1 MFLDFL
7 KKIVYFPFLF
17 SQEFYIHDFIFN
29 QVHNLD
35 ILDLLAFYGLTAFIS
50 LSGVMMPGPV
60 FAGTVAKGYKDKNA
74 GMQIA
79 LGHGVVEFP
88 LVGFIGLGLGS
99 FFEDQRVMIAID
111 LVGGAVLF
119 YIGYNMIRMRKE
131 VEKTEKYLP
140 YHPVIVGIITTISN
154 PYFFLW
160 WATVGLAL
168 IVIALGF
175 GLLAF
180 IVFAVLHW
188 SCDFLWDYF
197 VSFTVFKSKR
207 FWSEK
212 GHNILFGICGMVM
225 IIFGVWFIIS
235 PIL

>member
-1 MFLDFL
+1 M
-7 KKIVYFPFLF
+7 
-17 SQEFYIHDFIFN
+17 
-29 QVHNLD
+29 HNLD
-35 ILDLLAFYGLTAFIS
+35 ILELLGFYGLTAFIS

-88 LVGFIGLGLGS
+88 LVGFIGFGLGS
-99 FFEDQRVMIAID
+99 FFEDQRVMIAIG
-111 LVGGAVLF
+111 LVGGSVLF

-131 VEKTEKYLP
+131 VDKTEKYLP
-140 YHPVIVGIITTISN
+140 YHPLIVGIITTISN

-188 SCDFLWDYF
+188 SCDFAFDYL
-197 VSFTVFKSKR
+197 VSYTTFSSKK
-207 FWSEK
+207 FWTENV
-212 GHNILFGICGMVM
+212 HNILFGTCGAIM
-225 IIFGVWFIIS
+225 IIAGAWFIIS
-235 PIL
+235 PIFR

>member
-1 MFLDFL
+1 
-7 KKIVYFPFLF
+7 VR
-17 SQEFYIHDFIFN
+17 
-29 QVHNLD
+29 NLD
-35 ILDLLAFYGLTAFIS
+35 ILELLGFYGLTAFIS

-74 GMQIA
+74 GIQIA
-79 LGHGVVEFP
+79 LGHGIVEFP

-99 FFEDQRVMIAID
+99 FFENQGVMIAIG
-111 LVGGAVLF
+111 LVGGAVLL

-131 VEKTEKYLP
+131 VDKTEKYLP
-140 YHPVIVGIITTISN
+140 YHPLIVGIITTVSN

-197 VSFTVFKSKR
+197 VSFTIFKSKN

-212 GHNILFGICGMVM
+212 GHNVVFGICGIIM
-225 IIFGVWFIIS
+225 IIFGIWFIIS
-235 PIL
+235 PVLS

>member
-1 MFLDFL
+1 MQDLDTTTL
-7 KKIVYFPFLF
+7 LG
-17 SQEFYIHDFIFN
+17 FYL
-29 QVHNLD
+29 V
-35 ILDLLAFYGLTAFIS
+35 TAIIS

-79 LGHGVVEFP
+79 FGHGIVEFP
-88 LVGFIGLGLGS
+88 LIGIIGLGLGS
-99 FFEDQRVMIAID
+99 FFRDQSVMMTIG
-111 LVGGAVLF
+111 LVGGAVLI
-119 YIGYNMIRMRKE
+119 YIGYNMVKMRKE
-131 VEKTEKYLP
+131 VDETEKYLP
-140 YHPVIVGIITTISN
+140 YPPIIVGVITTITN

-160 WATVGLAL
+160 WGTIGLKLIGDAL
-168 IVIALGF
+168 VF

-180 IVFAVLHW
+180 IIFAVIHW

-197 VSFTVFKSKR
+197 VSFSVFKSKK

-212 GHNILFGICGMVM
+212 GHNILFGIFGVFM

-235 PIL
+235 PVLS

>member
-1 MFLDFL
+1 MQHLDSTSLLGF
-7 KKIVYFPFLF
+7 YLF
-17 SQEFYIHDFIFN
+17 
-29 QVHNLD
+29 
-35 ILDLLAFYGLTAFIS
+35 TAFIS

-79 LGHGVVEFP
+79 FGHGIVEFP
-88 LVGFIGLGLGS
+88 LIAFIGLGFGS
-99 FFEDQRVMIAID
+99 FFEDQGVMIVIG
-111 LVGGAVLF
+111 LVGGAVLV
-119 YIGYNMIRMRKE
+119 YIGYNMMRMRKE
-131 VEKTEKYLP
+131 IDKTEKYLP
-140 YHPVIVGIITTISN
+140 YHPIIVGVITTITN

-160 WATVGLAL
+160 WATVGLFL
-168 IVIALGF
+168 IAYALGF

-180 IVFAVLHW
+180 VGFAVLHW

-197 VSFTVFKSKR
+197 VSFTVFKSKK

-212 GHNILFGICGMVM
+212 GHNILFGICGAIM

-235 PIL
+235 PVLSS

>member
-1 MFLDFL
+1 
-7 KKIVYFPFLF
+7 VR
-17 SQEFYIHDFIFN
+17 
-29 QVHNLD
+29 NLD
-35 ILDLLAFYGLTAFIS
+35 ILELLGFYGLTAFIS

-74 GMQIA
+74 GIQIA
-79 LGHGVVEFP
+79 LGHGIVEFP

-99 FFEDQRVMIAID
+99 FFENQGVMIAIG
-111 LVGGAVLF
+111 LVGGAVLL

-131 VEKTEKYLP
+131 VDKTEKYLP
-140 YHPVIVGIITTISN
+140 YHPLIVGIITTVSN

-168 IVIALGF
+168 IVIALGV

-197 VSFTVFKSKR
+197 VSFTIFKSKN

-212 GHNILFGICGMVM
+212 GHNVVFGICGIIM
-225 IIFGVWFIIS
+225 IIFGIWFIIS
-235 PIL
+235 PVLS

>member
-1 MFLDFL
+1 ML
-7 KKIVYFPFLF
+7 
-17 SQEFYIHDFIFN
+17 E
-29 QVHNLD
+29 
-35 ILDLLAFYGLTAFIS
+35 LLGFYGLTAFIS

-79 LGHGVVEFP
+79 LGHGIVEFP

-99 FFEDQRVMIAID
+99 FFENQGVMIAIG
-111 LVGGAVLF
+111 LVGGAVLL
-119 YIGYNMIRMRKE
+119 YIGYNMIRMRKG
-131 VEKTEKYLP
+131 VNKTEKYLP
-140 YHPVIVGIITTISN
+140 YHPLIVGIITTISN

-197 VSFTVFKSKR
+197 VSFTIFKSKK

-212 GHNILFGICGMVM
+212 GHNVVFGICGIIM

-235 PIL
+235 PVLS